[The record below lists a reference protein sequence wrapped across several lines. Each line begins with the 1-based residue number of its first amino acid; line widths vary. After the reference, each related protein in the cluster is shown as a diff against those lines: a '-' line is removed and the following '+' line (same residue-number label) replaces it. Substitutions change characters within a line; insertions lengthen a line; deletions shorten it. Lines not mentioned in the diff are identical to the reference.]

1 LSAICNHVCYPKRRN
16 QLNQNGVVYF
26 LIFSEFIFVYSFA

>member
-1 LSAICNHVCYPKRRN
+1 MFFGKRRN